1 MDVRDL
7 YSTRVQ
13 KNFDED
19 QEEIVSIL
27 SSHTGETIK
36 LINYF
41 KGIPLSY
48 PAKIVSVTRGVVDLD
63 VQEVQAYA
71 VEQARF
77 AFIRSP
83 LLKHDLFAK
92 AQYVN
97 VKKKAVTLTTF
108 SYVEIMAERRN
119 FVRVQLQPP
128 PLVTLEASQ
137 GMIEGLLFDISLTGF
152 SVELDHFYPLEPKAE
167 ALVNFSLTEPDSGK
181 LLAFKL
187 PATLMAIDGDKS
199 PYYYRFSFDP
209 DKLLEQRISHYIFQS
224 QIEIIR
230 QVKELVC

>member
-13 KNFDED
+13 KTFDED
-19 QEEIVSIL
+19 QADIVSIL
-27 SSHTGETIK
+27 SSHTGNTVK

-63 VQEVQAYA
+63 APEVQAYA
-71 VEQARF
+71 VEQARST
-77 AFIRSP
+77 FIRSP
-83 LLKHDLFAK
+83 LFKHDLFAK

-97 VKKKAVTLTTF
+97 VKKKAVTLSTF
-108 SYVEIMAERRN
+108 SYVEIVAERRN
-119 FVRVQLQPP
+119 FVRVLVEPP
-128 PLVTLEASQ
+128 TLVTLETSQ
-137 GMIEGLLFDISLTGF
+137 GMIEGLLFDISLSGF
-152 SVELDHFYPLEPKAE
+152 SLQIDQFYSIEPKAE
-167 ALVNFSLTEPDSGK
+167 ALVHFSLTEPDSGK
-181 LLAFKL
+181 LLTFKL
-187 PATLMAIDGDKS
+187 PSTLMAIDGDKS
-199 PYYYRFSFDP
+199 PYQYRFSFDP
-209 DKLLEQRISHYIFQS
+209 DKQLEQRISHYIFQS

>member
-13 KNFDED
+13 KTFDED
-19 QEEIVSIL
+19 QAEIVSIL
-27 SSHTGETIK
+27 SSHTGETVK

-63 VQEVQAYA
+63 LPEVQAYA
-71 VEQARF
+71 VEQARS

-83 LLKHDLFAK
+83 LFKHDLFAK

-97 VKKKAVTLTTF
+97 VKKKAATLSAF

-119 FVRVQLQPP
+119 FVRVQVEPP
-128 PLVTLEASQ
+128 SLVALEASQ
-137 GMIEGLLFDISLTGF
+137 GMIEGTLFDISLSGF
-152 SVELDHFYPLEPKAE
+152 SVEIEQFYPLEPKAE
-167 ALVNFSLTEPDSGK
+167 ALVHFSLREPDSGK
-181 LLAFKL
+181 FLTIKL
-187 PATLMAIDGDKS
+187 PTTLMSVDGDKS
-199 PYYYRFSFDP
+199 PYHYRFSFDP
-209 DKLLEQRISHYIFQS
+209 DKLLEQRISHYIFQR